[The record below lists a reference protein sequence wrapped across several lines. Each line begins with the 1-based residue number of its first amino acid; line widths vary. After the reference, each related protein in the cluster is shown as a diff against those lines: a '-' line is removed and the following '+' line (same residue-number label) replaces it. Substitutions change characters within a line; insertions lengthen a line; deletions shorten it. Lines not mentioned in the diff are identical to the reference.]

1 MDTLTTQQKIERL
14 ERELA
19 DLRDKDRI
27 EREEAS
33 KRKEAERRAD
43 FEKLKNAVQD
53 YNIKYG
59 EKIVLGVEQN
69 TKTADSVFYDFFPWL
84 RGE

>member
-1 MDTLTTQQKIERL
+1 MDTLTTQQKIEQL

-33 KRKEAERRAD
+33 KRKEIERRND
-43 FEKLKNAVQD
+43 FEKLKKAIQE
-53 YNIKYG
+53 YNNKYG
-59 EKIVLGVEQN
+59 EKLVISIEQN
-69 TKTADSVFYDFFPWL
+69 SRTAESMFYDFFPWL

>member
-33 KRKEAERRAD
+33 KRKETERRTD
-43 FEKLKNAVQD
+43 FEKLKNAVRD
-53 YNIKYG
+53 YNKKYD
-59 EKIVLGVEQN
+59 EKIALSIEQN

-84 RGE
+84 

>member
-33 KRKEAERRAD
+33 KRKENERRAD
-43 FEKLKNAVQD
+43 FEKLKNAVRD
-53 YNIKYG
+53 YNKKYN
-59 EKIVLGVEQN
+59 EKIALSIEQN

-84 RGE
+84 

>member
-14 ERELA
+14 EKELA

-33 KRKEAERRAD
+33 KRKETERRAD

-53 YNIKYG
+53 YNKKYG

-69 TKTADSVFYDFFPWL
+69 TKTADNIFFDFFPWL

>member
-1 MDTLTTQQKIERL
+1 MDALTTQQKIERL

-53 YNIKYG
+53 YNNKYG
-59 EKIVLGVEQN
+59 EKIALGIEKN

>member
-33 KRKEAERRAD
+33 KRKETERRAD
-43 FEKLKNAVQD
+43 FEKLKNAVRD
-53 YNIKYG
+53 YNKKYD
-59 EKIVLGVEQN
+59 EKIALSIEQN

-84 RGE
+84 

>member
-1 MDTLTTQQKIERL
+1 MGTLTTQQKIERL

-33 KRKEAERRAD
+33 KRKETERRAD
-43 FEKLKNAVQD
+43 FEKLKKCFAGLQQKVRRED
-53 YNIKYG
+53 CSRSRTEY
-59 EKIVLGVEQN
+59 
-69 TKTADSVFYDFFPWL
+69 
-84 RGE
+84 

>member
-33 KRKEAERRAD
+33 KRKEIERRAD
-43 FEKLKNAVQD
+43 FEKLKKAVRE
-53 YNIKYG
+53 YNNKYG
-59 EKIVLGVEQN
+59 EKITLGIEQN
-69 TKTADSVFYDFFPWL
+69 TKTSDSVFYDFFPWL

>member
-1 MDTLTTQQKIERL
+1 MDALTTQQKIERL

-33 KRKEAERRAD
+33 KRKETERRAD
-43 FEKLKNAVQD
+43 FEKLKNAVRD
-53 YNIKYG
+53 YNKKYD
-59 EKIVLGVEQN
+59 EKIALSIEQN

-84 RGE
+84 

>member
-1 MDTLTTQQKIERL
+1 MDTLTTQQKIEQL

-33 KRKEAERRAD
+33 KRKENERRAD
-43 FEKLKNAVQD
+43 FEKLKKAIQE
-53 YNIKYG
+53 YNNKYG
-59 EKIVLGVEQN
+59 EKLVISIEQN
-69 TKTADSVFYDFFPWL
+69 SRTAESMFYDFFPWL

>member
-33 KRKEAERRAD
+33 KRKETERRAD
-43 FEKLKNAVQD
+43 FEKLKNVVRD
-53 YNIKYG
+53 YNKKYD
-59 EKIVLGVEQN
+59 EKIALSIEQN

-84 RGE
+84 